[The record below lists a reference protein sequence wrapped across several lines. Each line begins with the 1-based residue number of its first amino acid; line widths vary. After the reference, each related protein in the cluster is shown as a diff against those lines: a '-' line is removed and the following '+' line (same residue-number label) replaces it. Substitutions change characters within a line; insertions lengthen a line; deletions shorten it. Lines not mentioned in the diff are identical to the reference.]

1 MSQPVNGSLDNIGV
15 LVTRPAHQ
23 AGPLMQRLKLA
34 GARPIALPVID
45 IVAAP
50 VTAALQHC
58 MDQLDSYQ
66 LVIFISTN
74 AVDHGL
80 EVIEQAGK
88 SLHCPVAA
96 IGRSTATR
104 LQLKGIE
111 VALQPDSGF
120 NSEAL
125 LSHDALQVDKLH
137 GRHIL
142 IVRGEGGREVLA
154 DTLRQRGAQVDYA
167 EVYRRQRPR
176 PDTSEVLALWRNQQ
190 IQIVTVTSNEA
201 LKNLYH
207 ILNKSARELLLA
219 TPLVVP
225 GERCGEL
232 ARQTGF
238 ETILTAA
245 NATDQA
251 MLDTIQQWHNR

>member
-1 MSQPVNGSLDNIGV
+1 
-15 LVTRPAHQ
+15 
-23 AGPLMQRLKLA
+23 
-34 GARPIALPVID
+34 
-45 IVAAP
+45 
-50 VTAALQHC
+50 
-58 MDQLDSYQ
+58 
-66 LVIFISTN
+66 
-74 AVDHGL
+74 
-80 EVIEQAGK
+80 
-88 SLHCPVAA
+88 
-96 IGRSTATR
+96 
-104 LQLKGIE
+104 
-111 VALQPDSGF
+111 
-120 NSEAL
+120 
-125 LSHDALQVDKLH
+125 
-137 GRHIL
+137 
-142 IVRGEGGREVLA
+142 
-154 DTLRQRGAQVDYA
+154 
-167 EVYRRQRPR
+167 
-176 PDTSEVLALWRNQQ
+176 VLALWRNQQ